1 VDSVDRAGGALH
13 QVERQIEVVLHLIA
27 RRQASRYGG
36 ECLQERGDRPAV
48 RGLRQG
54 LNGPRDR
61 RQRVFADASDDRRPF
76 FEKGQHRFDAAT
88 QAPEQ
93 TAGIQIGADPLGR
106 KDGQCVPQTGLE
118 DFADLRKAAVEL
130 RAVRRQT
137 LGPGAVEGLAGRH
150 HGPET
155 IQAKTASIA

>member
-1 VDSVDRAGGALH
+1 MTTPTPQLQR
-13 QVERQIEVVLHLIA
+13 HL
-27 RRQASRYGG
+27 R
-36 ECLQERGDRPAV
+36 L
-48 RGLRQG
+48 
-54 LNGPRDR
+54 
-61 RQRVFADASDDRRPF
+61 
-76 FEKGQHRFDAAT
+76 FDATT

-93 TAGIQIGADPLGR
+93 TAGVQIGTDALGR
-106 KDGQCVPQTGLE
+106 KDGQCVPQTVLE

-150 HGPET
+150 HRAKT